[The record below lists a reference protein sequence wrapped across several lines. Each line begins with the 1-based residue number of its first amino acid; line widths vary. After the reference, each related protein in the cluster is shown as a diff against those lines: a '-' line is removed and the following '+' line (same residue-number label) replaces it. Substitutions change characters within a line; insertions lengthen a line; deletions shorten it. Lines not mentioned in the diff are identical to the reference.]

1 MPTPSQDQTSEEY
14 LAAVT
19 IGKRIPHN
27 DKIILME
34 SDSEWPVM
42 FAQEESRISTAL
54 GDRAVILEHVGS
66 TSVPGLPAKPI
77 IDILLVVPDS
87 SEESAYVPDL
97 EAAGYV
103 LRLREPDWHQHR
115 LFKGPDNPVNLHVFS
130 PSSSE
135 IPRMLGFRDYL
146 RTNPAARDR
155 YAQTKRD
162 LAAQTWTHVQHYA
175 DAKTEVVEAILTESG
190 APARE

>member
-1 MPTPSQDQTSEEY
+1 MNEEE
-14 LAAVT
+14 LRAAWVMEPPKLT
-19 IGKRIPHN
+19 AKIQVVDYDPAWPELFRREAARIRR
-27 DKIILME
+27 
-34 SDSEWPVM
+34 V
-42 FAQEESRISTAL
+42 L
-54 GDRAVILEHVGS
+54 GERVVILEHVGS

-87 SEESAYVPDL
+87 SDESAYVPDL

-130 PSSSE
+130 PGSSE

-146 RTNPAARDR
+146 RT
-155 YAQTKRD
+155 
-162 LAAQTWTHVQHYA
+162 
-175 DAKTEVVEAILTESG
+175 
-190 APARE
+190 